1 MISLKAFLPQI
12 SRIFSTTPAALYER
26 QRALVRLGLL
36 EPTEGRGPG
45 SGVPLSADN
54 LAALIIAL
62 AVTDNLSD
70 TDKRVQKLCDASPGF
85 GSKCKFTGATT
96 FRDAFSIILGSV
108 EMAGRLEYIGVNRAE
123 LSAMIGYR
131 QGRRSMNSP
140 FYSDRVWSAEHRR
153 SVRTASTFVVW
164 PAITTNAMIGA
175 DTIQMTSALLAN
187 ALAENNQDDGGVE

>member
-1 MISLKAFLPQI
+1 MASLKAFLPQI
-12 SRIFSTTPAALYER
+12 SGIFKTTPNTLYER

-36 EPTEGRGPG
+36 TGAEGRGPG

-85 GSKCKFTGATT
+85 GSKCKFTGAKT

-108 EMAGRLEYIGVNRAE
+108 EMAGRLEYIGVDRAD
-123 LSAMIGYR
+123 LSASIGYR

-140 FYSDRVWSAEHRR
+140 FYSDRVWNAERHRSER
-153 SVRTASTFVVW
+153 IASTLSW
-164 PAITTNAMIGA
+164 PAITTNAMIRKDA
-175 DTIQMTSALLAN
+175 TQMTSTLLAN
-187 ALAENNQDDGGVE
+187 ALAENNQR